1 MACLNEARLFLSKK
15 QSLIVCASSESY
27 TFLKKIWGTHMRLIS
42 ICPSNTELVA
52 YLGLTDQLVGVDDF
66 SDWPLAV
73 HELPKLGPDLSIDMD
88 ALETLKPDLV
98 LASLSVPGMEKN
110 IEALQERNI
119 PHIVFNANSLNEIA
133 QDLITLGIACGV
145 EEHAKKISE
154 EYLHFIAQL
163 QTIAQTI
170 QEKPTLYWEWWPNPI
185 FTPGKVNWLTEIS
198 VLAGGQNLFHDIE
211 LANVQTDWEEII
223 IRNPDYILMAWV
235 GVAYERIKPAHLL
248 KRPQANELQ
257 AVQKQHVHVMEEWLY
272 CRPSPRLVEGA
283 LKLAQ
288 LLHPQSYQQIALPS
302 FLEC

>member
-1 MACLNEARLFLSKK
+1 
-15 QSLIVCASSESY
+15 
-27 TFLKKIWGTHMRLIS
+27 MRLIS

-52 YLGLTDQLVGVDDF
+52 YLGLTHQLVGVDDF
-66 SDWPLAV
+66 SDWPSAV
-73 HELPKLGPDLSIDMD
+73 LDLPKLGPDLSINMD
-88 ALETLKPDLV
+88 ALEALQPDLV

-133 QDLITLGIACGV
+133 QDLLTLGIACGV
-145 EEHAKKISE
+145 EEQAKKIAE

-163 QTIAQTI
+163 ETIAQSI
-170 QEKPTLYWEWWPNPI
+170 QNKPTLYWEWWPNPI

-198 VLAGGQNLFHDIE
+198 SLAGGQNLFHDIE
-211 LANVQTDWEEII
+211 LANVQTDWQEII
-223 IRNPDYILMAWV
+223 RRNPDYILMAWV

-248 KRPQANELQ
+248 KRPAANELL
-257 AVQKQHVHVMEEWLY
+257 AVQMQHIHVMEEWLY

-288 LLHPQSYQQIALPS
+288 LLHPESYQRVALPS
-302 FLEC
+302 FLQC